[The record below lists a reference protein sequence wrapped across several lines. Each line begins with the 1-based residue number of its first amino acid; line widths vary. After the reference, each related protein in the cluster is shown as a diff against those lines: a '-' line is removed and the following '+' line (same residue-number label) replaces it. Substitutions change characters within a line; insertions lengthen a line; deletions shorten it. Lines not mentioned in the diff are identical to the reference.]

1 MKIDLSTI
9 NRDQFMCHTHLV
21 GNEMVMLVQPVHI
34 GCEWDGLND
43 IFRSSVWDMEGNL
56 ISASFK
62 KFVNWG
68 EKPHI
73 YPVPTNLAGAHLM
86 EKVDGSTLIFSRWN
100 GNTIIR
106 TRGTVDARKQENGH
120 EIDVLMEKYPKFVE
134 FMELVNTSET
144 SYIFEWTSPTNQI
157 VINYGFEPD
166 MVLTGAV
173 NHSDYSYYTQKELD
187 AVATLYGLRRP
198 QTYSYDSIEEMKS
211 SVEAFKGVEGVCVY
225 FHDDQKILKVKGA
238 QYLYLH
244 RAKSE
249 ISSIEKV
256 MDVYL
261 GRFFETGAAPTY
273 QEFFAYLEATFDHE
287 IACMAR
293 GHVSN
298 ICDAMKEVE
307 RIVEG
312 MKTFAAGCG
321 VTQIAGRT
329 VTLNPKQS
337 RAMAAQKILQAYG
350 NTSRSSFVFKILDGK
365 KFVADD
371 YKKLLFQVLK

>member
-9 NRDQFMCHTHLV
+9 NRDQFMVHEHQIGGRTV
-21 GNEMVMLVQPVHI
+21 FLVQPVHI
-34 GCEWDGLND
+34 GCEWDGVND
-43 IFRSSVWDMEGNL
+43 IFRSSVWDENGNL
-56 ISASFK
+56 VSASYK

-86 EKVDGSTLIFSRWN
+86 EKVDGSTLIFSRWM

-106 TRGTVDARKQENGH
+106 TRGTVDARKQDNGH
-120 EIDVLMEKYPKFVE
+120 EIDVLIEKYPAFYAALCQNE
-134 FMELVNTSET
+134 TSEV

-157 VINYGFEPD
+157 IINYGYEPD

-173 NHSDYSYYTQKELD
+173 YHSDYRYAEQSVLD
-187 AVATLYGLRRP
+187 DVARTWGLRRP
-198 QTYSYDSIEEMKS
+198 KTFNYNSIDEMKA
-211 SVEAFKGVEGVCVY
+211 SVEAFKGMEGICVY
-225 FHDDQKILKVKGA
+225 FHNDQKILKVKGA

-261 GRFFETGAAPTY
+261 GRFFELGKAPTY
-273 QEFFAYLEATFDHE
+273 QEFFDYLATTFDHE
-287 IACMAR
+287 IATMAI
-293 GHVSN
+293 GHSSR
-298 ICDAMKEVE
+298 ICDGMKEVE
-307 RIVEG
+307 KIVEG
-312 MKTFAAGCG
+312 MKNFAASCQ

-337 RAMAAQKILQAYG
+337 RAQAAQKILQAYG
-350 NTSRSSFVFKILDGK
+350 QTSRSSFVFKLLDNK
-365 KFVADD
+365 PFVADD

>member
-1 MKIDLSTI
+1 
-9 NRDQFMCHTHLV
+9 
-21 GNEMVMLVQPVHI
+21 
-34 GCEWDGLND
+34 
-43 IFRSSVWDMEGNL
+43 
-56 ISASFK
+56 
-62 KFVNWG
+62 VNWG
-68 EKPHI
+68 EKPHL

-86 EKVDGSTLIFSRWN
+86 EKIDGSTLIFSRWK

-120 EIDVLMEKYPKFVE
+120 EIDVLLAKYPEFVKMLE
-134 FMELVNTSET
+134 SAQDLPF

-166 MVLTGAV
+166 MVLTGIV
-173 NHSDYSYYTQKELD
+173 RHVDYSYEAQ
-187 AVATLYGLRRP
+187 ATLDSFAEVMGLRRP
-198 QTYSYDSIEEMKS
+198 QTFSYDSIEEMKS
-211 SVEAFKGVEGVCVY
+211 SVEAFKGMEGLCVY

-261 GRFFETGAAPTY
+261 GRFFETGKAPTY
-273 QEFFAYLEATFDHE
+273 QEFFTYLETTFDHE

-298 ICDAMKEVE
+298 ITDAMKEVVK
-307 RIVEG
+307 ILDG
-312 MKTFAAGCG
+312 MKKF
-321 VTQIAGRT
+321 IAGLNTMTVNGYT
-329 VTLNPKQS
+329 VTLNDKQMRKS
-337 RAMAAQKILQAYG
+337 AAQRIFQAYG
-350 NTSRSSFVFKILDGK
+350 DTGRTAMLFKLLDGK
-365 KFVADD
+365 TLVADD

>member
-9 NRDQFMCHTHLV
+9 NRDQFMCHTHMI

-43 IFRSSVWDMEGNL
+43 IFRSSVWNLNGEL

-68 EKPHI
+68 EKPHL
-73 YPVPTNLAGAHLM
+73 YPVPTSLAGAHLI
-86 EKVDGSTLIFSRWN
+86 EKVDGSTLIFSRWK

-120 EIDVLMEKYPKFVE
+120 EIDVLLAKYPKFLA
-134 FMELVNTSET
+134 FMENCET
-144 SYIFEWTSPTNQI
+144 SGSSFIFEWTSPTNQI

-166 MVLTGAV
+166 MVLTGIV
-173 NHSDYSYYTQKELD
+173 RHVDYSYENQ
-187 AVATLYGLRRP
+187 ATLDTFAEVMGLCRP
-198 QTYSYDSIEEMKS
+198 QTYAYD
-211 SVEAFKGVEGVCVY
+211 SVEAMKQAVTDFKGIEGVCVY

-256 MDVYL
+256 MDLYL
-261 GRFFETGAAPTY
+261 ATFLENGSYMPY
-273 QEFFAYLEATFDHE
+273 QSFMEYLEKTFDFE
-287 IACMAR
+287 IAQMAR
-293 GHVSN
+293 SNVSL
-298 ICDAMKEVE
+298 ICDGMKEV
-307 RIVEG
+307 RVILTAMRAKLATISG
-312 MKTFAAGCG
+312 MSRKDQAG
-321 VTQIAGRT
+321 I
-329 VTLNPKQS
+329 
-337 RAMAAQKILQAYG
+337 ILQAWG
-350 NTSRSSFVFKILDGK
+350 TTGRSALAFKMLDNK
-365 KFVADD
+365 ALVPDD
-371 YKKLLFQVLK
+371 YKKLLFQILK

>member
-1 MKIDLSTI
+1 MKVDLSLI
-9 NRDQFMCHTHLV
+9 DQEQFMIHDHMIGDELV
-21 GNEMVMLVQPVHI
+21 TLVQPRHI
-34 GCEWDGLND
+34 GAVWDGIND
-43 IFRSSVWDMEGNL
+43 IFRSSVWDKDGNL
-56 ISASFK
+56 ISASYK

-73 YPVPTNLAGAHLM
+73 YPVPASLSGAHLM
-86 EKVDGSTLIFSRWN
+86 EKIDGSTLIFSRWK
-100 GNTIIR
+100 GATIVR
-106 TRGTVDARKQENGH
+106 TRGTVDARLQDNGQ
-120 EIDVLMEKYPKFVE
+120 EIDFLTQKYSKFIE
-134 FMELVNTSET
+134 YLESSDSCDASF
-144 SYIFEWTSPTNQI
+144 IFEWTSPTNQI
-157 VINYGFEPD
+157 VINYGFEPN
-166 MVLTGAV
+166 MVLTGIV
-173 NHSDYSYYTQKELD
+173 YHKDYTYATQWSLNEWAKTFDLP
-187 AVATLYGLRRP
+187 RP
-198 QTYSYDSIEEMKS
+198 KTYNYDSIEEMKA

-273 QEFFAYLEATFDHE
+273 EEFFAYLETTFDHE

-298 ICDAMKEVE
+298 ICDAMKEVDK
-307 RIVEG
+307 IVEG
-312 MKTFAAGCG
+312 MKNFAASCG
-321 VTQIAGRT
+321 TTLIAGRA
-329 VTLNPKQS
+329 VTLNPKQTRS
-337 RAMAAQKILQAYG
+337 LAAQKIIQAYG
-350 NTSRSSFVFKILDGK
+350 NTSRSSFVFKLLDGK

>member
-9 NRDQFMCHTHLV
+9 NRDQFMVHEHQVGSHTV
-21 GNEMVMLVQPVHI
+21 TLVQPVHI
-34 GCEWDGLND
+34 GCEWDGIND
-43 IFRSSVWDMEGNL
+43 IFRSSVWDKDGNL
-56 ISASFK
+56 VSASFK

-86 EKVDGSTLIFSRWN
+86 EKVDGSTLIFSRWK
-100 GNTIIR
+100 GQTIIR
-106 TRGTVDARKQENGH
+106 TRGTVDARKQDNGH
-120 EIDVLMEKYPKFVE
+120 EIDFLCKKYSKFIESLEMVD
-134 FMELVNTSET
+134 TST
-144 SYIFEWTSPTNQI
+144 SSFIFEWTSPTNQI

-166 MVLTGAV
+166 MVLTGIID
-173 NHSDYSYYTQKELD
+173 HQDYSYRKQADLDFVAELFG
-187 AVATLYGLRRP
+187 VRRP
-198 QTYSYDSIEEMKS
+198 QTFSYDSIDEMKA
-211 SVEAFKGVEGVCVY
+211 SVEAFKGMEGICIY

-261 GRFFETGAAPTY
+261 GRFFELGKAPTY
-273 QEFFAYLEATFDHE
+273 QEFFAYLETTFDHE

-298 ICDAMKEVE
+298 ICDSMKVVDEILFAMVRFVDAQRNKI
-307 RIVEG
+307 RRD
-312 MKTFAAGCG
+312 AA
-321 VTQIAGRT
+321 IAIT
-329 VTLNPKQS
+329 
-337 RAMAAQKILQAYG
+337 QAYG
-350 NTSRSSFVFKILDGK
+350 NSGRAGMAFKLLDNK
-365 KFVADD
+365 KLVADD
-371 YKKLLFQVLK
+371 YKKLMFQVLK

>member
-1 MKIDLSTI
+1 MKIDLTSI
-9 NRDQFMCHTHLV
+9 DREKFMVHQHLIGAEEV
-21 GNEMVMLVQPVHI
+21 SLVQPCHI
-34 GCEWDGLND
+34 GCEWDGVND
-43 IFRSSVWDMEGNL
+43 IFRSSVWDKDGNL

-86 EKVDGSTLIFSRWN
+86 EKIDGSTLIFSRWK
-100 GNTIIR
+100 GHTIVR

-120 EIDVLMEKYPKFVE
+120 EIDVLLAKYPDFVALLE
-134 FMELVNTSET
+134 SYET
-144 SYIFEWTSPTNQI
+144 GDASYVFEWTSPTNQI

-166 MVLTGAV
+166 MVLTAIV
-173 NHSDYSYYTQKELD
+173 DHKDYSYVNQTTLD
-187 AVATLYGLRRP
+187 GFAVKYGLRRP
-198 QTYSYDSIEEMKS
+198 KTYSYNSIDEMKS

-261 GRFFETGAAPTY
+261 GRFFELGKAPTY
-273 QEFFAYLEATFDHE
+273 QEFFSYLENTFDHE

-298 ICDAMKEVE
+298 ICD
-307 RIVEG
+307 G
-312 MKTFAAGCG
+312 MKVVDEILFAM
-321 VTQIAGRT
+321 VRFVDGRRNKT
-329 VTLNPKQS
+329 
-337 RAMAAQKILQAYG
+337 RRDAALDIIQAYG
-350 NTSRSSFVFKILDGK
+350 NSGRSAMAFKLLDNK
-365 KFVADD
+365 KLVADD